1 MMAEMASRQGRA
13 FVGTS
18 GYQYDHWK
26 GRFYPEELARKK
38 WFDYYQQHFS
48 TVEVNATFYHLF
60 KEATFE
66 KWRSEAPEGFVYVLK
81 LWRWI
86 THRKRL
92 HDVSEDIL
100 TFLGRALLLEDLL
113 GAVLVQLPPGLR
125 RNDDRLQTFFDD
137 WHKAERQLK
146 RPVRTALEFRHVSWF
161 VPEVYTI
168 LKKNGAALCVADMPS
183 INGYREVTADF
194 IYLRLHGK
202 PALYYTLYS
211 KEELGDFAQWVRP
224 YMLKGTDVYAY
235 FDNDGDAH
243 AVRNAMQLKA
253 MLD

>member
-1 MMAEMASRQGRA
+1 MKPKTSQQGRA

-26 GRFYPEELARKK
+26 GLFYPEGLAKKK
-38 WFDYYQQHFS
+38 WFDHYQKYFLS
-48 TVEVNATFYHLF
+48 VEVNATFYHLF
-60 KEATFE
+60 KESTFQ
-66 KWRSEAPEGFVYVLK
+66 KWRDHAPEGFIYVLK

-92 HDVSEDIL
+92 HDVSEDIM
-100 TFLGRALLLEDLL
+100 TFLSRALLLEDML
-113 GAVLVQLPPGLR
+113 GAVLVQLPPGLH
-125 RNDDRLQTFFDD
+125 RNDERLQIFFDD
-137 WHKAERQLK
+137 WHKAQRTLN
-146 RPVRTALEFRHVSWF
+146 RPVRTALEFRHASWF
-161 VPEVYTI
+161 VPEVYAI
-168 LKKNGAALCVADMPS
+168 LRKNGAALCLPDMPS

-211 KEELGDFAQWVRP
+211 EEELRQWAQWVRP
-224 YMLKGTDVYAY
+224 YMLKGADVYAY

-243 AVRNAMQLKA
+243 AVQNAMQLKE
-253 MLD
+253 MLE